1 MSRREFQLVKGR
13 YLSQIGHPADP
24 ARRITV
30 RASTRAE
37 LKQRVGFLRELRE
50 DVKIGRK
57 SPGEVARLVDAG
69 RRPLRLGEVWE
80 AWAESLTETT
90 ADKARST
97 WTHMVK
103 PLGEDTPIWTLDE
116 ARMRIWALE
125 LSASHASR
133 SIVTAFQLLS
143 ASVRLVIR
151 RKHLDVVPWGSWR
164 PARGEA
170 LAPREAARS
179 TLELGQLVQAASLS
193 DHFFEQDVPADAPL
207 PDLARRVIVMALCAL
222 RNGEGAGLGWDDID
236 FDRGVML
243 VRHQAI
249 DGWPRRHPE
258 WTRPLSPPKGKR
270 TREIALHPDALEALC
285 EQRLFL
291 IAKDRWWPDGPVF
304 PVRRSSTQSGFWRRN
319 ANGIKP
325 ATFKRLVIRA
335 GLPNPDR
342 WVVHSLRHSAA
353 TLEGLAGMDLKSI
366 QARTG
371 HVSMNVLFDYVHPG
385 GRDLPASKI
394 PRLPK
399 SEN

>member
-1 MSRREFQLVKGR
+1 MSRREFQLVNGR

-69 RRPLRLGEVWE
+69 RRPLHLKGVWD

-90 ADKARST
+90 ADKAKST

-103 PLGEDTPIWTLDE
+103 SLGEETPIWTLDE
-116 ARMRIWALE
+116 ARMRLWASE
-125 LSASHASR
+125 LATSHAPR

-143 ASVRLVIR
+143 AAVSLAIR
-151 RKHLDVVPWGSWR
+151 RKHLDVVPWGAWR
-164 PARGEA
+164 PTRGEA
-170 LAPREAARS
+170 VAPREAARS
-179 TLELGQLVQAASLS
+179 TIELGQLVQAASIG
-193 DHFFEQDVPADAPL
+193 DHFFENTTIPDAPL
-207 PDLARRVIVMALCAL
+207 PDLARRVVVMALCAL

-236 FDRGVML
+236 LDRGVML

-258 WTRPLSPPKGKR
+258 WTRPLSLPKGKR
-270 TREIALHPDALEALC
+270 SREVAIHPDALVALHDQQVFLRTC
-285 EQRLFL
+285 GLFL
-291 IAKDRWWPDGPVF
+291 EEGPVF
-304 PVRRSSTQSGFWRRN
+304 PVRRKDVQSGHWRRN
-319 ANGIKP
+319 ANCIKP
-325 ATFKRLVIRA
+325 ATFKLTAARA
-335 GLPNPDR
+335 GLPNVER

-371 HVSMNVLFDYVHPG
+371 HASMNVLLDYVHPG
-385 GRDLPASKI
+385 GRELPASKI
-394 PRLPK
+394 PRLPAR
-399 SEN
+399 